1 MAKTTFSEALAPL
14 AARLRERQPTI
25 RLVSQAAF
33 AMHGEDAFAGAIREI
48 VAWMRDRSSS
58 IPDAAF
64 EGSSFRVA
72 GGGAHPAEAVRI
84 DTGKN
89 KLWAAVLDFPDPTVA
104 PRTWVTELSVGQQDA
119 KVAFGLRLPPCQ

>member
-1 MAKTTFSEALAPL
+1 VAKTIFSETLAPL

-25 RLVSQAAF
+25 RLVSQVAF
-33 AMHGEDAFAGAIREI
+33 EMRGEYAFAGAIREI
-48 VAWMRDRSSS
+48 VAWMRNRSPS
-58 IPDAAF
+58 IPSTAF

-89 KLWAAVLDFPDPTVA
+89 KLWAAVLDFTPGK
-104 PRTWVTELSVGQQDA
+104 S
-119 KVAFGLRLPPCQ
+119 CSS